1 MRNMNRELIF
11 IGSITRTMRA
21 RDILK
26 MHGFDVKIERQSAD
40 LTNEGCGY
48 GIIVVDGDTERA
60 KDILETHG
68 YRIRRNE

>member
-21 RDILK
+21 RDLLK
-26 MHGFDVKIERQSAD
+26 KHGITARIERQSAD

-48 GIIVVDGDTERA
+48 GIIVVDGDTDRA
-60 KDILETHG
+60 KDILIEHG
-68 YRIRRNE
+68 LKNRRNE